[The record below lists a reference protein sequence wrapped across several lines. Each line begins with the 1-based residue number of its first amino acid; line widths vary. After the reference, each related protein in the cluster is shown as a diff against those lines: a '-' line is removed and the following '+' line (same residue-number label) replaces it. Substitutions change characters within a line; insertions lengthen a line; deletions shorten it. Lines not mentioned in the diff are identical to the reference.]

1 MKIHPYQ
8 STPCGFQSLWEFG
21 ETLAKSACWVGD
33 YKPALPTESEKA
45 VKSCLGLQPPSP
57 PPCPL
62 PRLSVSV
69 WLLSASHVPLTSFH
83 LPSTL
88 VLPVRLCLLPLP
100 SSLTFLTLRPRRL
113 FVLCFFFF
121 HSFHSSPR
129 ISRWS
134 GRNRG
139 RVAVI
144 LEGEGVRKTQ
154 ACGGLIRHPRW
165 QGSLAWIG

>member
-1 MKIHPYQ
+1 MGIWWNPGQ
-8 STPCGFQSLWEFG
+8 VCMLSR
-21 ETLAKSACWVGD
+21 
-33 YKPALPTESEKA
+33 
-45 VKSCLGLQPPSP
+45 GLQAGSP
-57 PPCPL
+57 HREWESSQILPGITASFSPPCPL

-121 HSFHSSPR
+121 RTLHSSPR

-144 LEGEGVRKTQ
+144 LEGEGVWKTQ